1 MAKLSAPNAGA
12 KNAKKSVKIKKVQ
25 DQQVEAHLIVADA
38 RHDTADA
45 NASGASTPQLSMGT
59 SFSFAAAT
67 AGADGAAGASSHSS
81 GGDSFPILPVLGGL
95 AVAGGV
101 AAALAGGGEKNV
113 APTLAAV
120 ADVAGKEDTPSTIT
134 LSGADANKSDVLTYS
149 AGTPANGTVSVSGNV
164 VTYTPKA
171 NFNGTDSFTVTVTDK
186 AGLTATQT
194 VKVNVAAVND
204 APTFATA
211 TQAVSVAE
219 DATATVT
226 LAATD
231 VDTGDKLTYTA
242 SAASKGTVTI
252 SGATLTYKP
261 NADYNGTDSVVVTVS
276 DGNGGTATQT
286 INFTVTPVVAEAG
299 SIDVGTANAPV
310 TLDASKD
317 LGGNSPADWAYSDD
331 SSKESNVI
339 INNFAKGD
347 TINVTGKSTDYAFT
361 SVGTDLVITY
371 NNTTA
376 SVVNKIVLT
385 GVAGTGF
392 ISDEAS
398 AEAVL
403 GYNFFNA
410 ATSTT
415 GTGTKDPTGLAA
427 GNLDADDD
435 GNVLTTAIVDAS
447 KAAIAFTENANIANT
462 VRITGFTKDDSIT
475 LSNAQ
480 VSNYSFQGIGT
491 DVVMT
496 YNKSG
501 VVNSITLAGVNA
513 NGAVISSYNDVKT
526 LVGADFFKVA
536 STPAPTNSQS
546 IDNGTAAS
554 PVTYNASASGINF
567 TDNAAAETNVKIT
580 GFGADDRITVTGA
593 TASQYS
599 FTTINTDGNGT
610 ADLVITFNNT
620 AASVVNSITLLE
632 AVSANAFVADFA
644 TAQAA
649 MNNSNFMVFG

>member
-12 KNAKKSVKIKKVQ
+12 KNAKKSVKIKKIQ
-25 DQQVEAHLIVADA
+25 DQKVEAHLIDADA
-38 RHDTADA
+38 RHDAADA
-45 NASGASTPQLSMGT
+45 NANGASTPQLSMGA
-59 SFSFAAAT
+59 SFSFAAA
-67 AGADGAAGASSHSS
+67 AQDAAAGASLSDGS
-81 GGDSFPILPVLGGL
+81 GGGFPVLPVLGGL

-101 AAALAGGGEKNV
+101 AAFALGGGGEKNV

-120 ADVAGKEDTPSTIT
+120 PAVAGKEDTASTIT
-134 LSGADANKSDVLTYS
+134 LSGSDTNQGDTLTYTAS
-149 AGTPANGTVSVSGNV
+149 TPANGTASVSGST

-171 NFNGTDSFTVTVTDK
+171 NFNGTDTFTVTVTDK
-186 AGLTATQT
+186 AGLTASQT
-194 VKVNVAAVND
+194 VTVNVAAVND
-204 APTFATA
+204 APTFAAA
-211 TQAVSVAE
+211 TQAIAATE
-219 DATATVT
+219 DKSSDVT

-231 VDTGDKLTYTA
+231 VDGDALTYTA
-242 SAASKGTVTI
+242 STPSKGSVTVAGTK
-252 SGATLTYKP
+252 LTYTP
-261 NADYNGTDSVVVTVS
+261 NADYNGTDSVVVTAS
-276 DGNGGTATQT
+276 DGKGGTATQT
-286 INFTVTPVVAEAG
+286 ITFTVAAVVPEAG
-299 SIDVGTANAPV
+299 SIDVGTANSAV
-310 TLDASKD
+310 TVDASKD
-317 LGGNSPADWAYSDD
+317 NGGNSPADWALNDD
-331 SSKESNVI
+331 SSKETNVI
-339 INNFAKGD
+339 VNNFTKGD
-347 TINVTGKSTDYAFT
+347 TINVTGKSTDYSFT
-361 SVGTDLVITY
+361 TVGSDLVITY

-376 SVVNKIVLT
+376 SVVNKIVLA
-385 GVAGTGF
+385 GVAPTGF
-392 ISDEAS
+392 VSDEAS

-415 GTGTKDPTGLAA
+415 GSGTKDAAGLAA
-427 GNLDADDD
+427 GKLDSDDD
-435 GNVLTTAIVDAS
+435 GNVLTAAIVDAS
-447 KAAIAFTENANIANT
+447 KAAIAFTENANVANT
-462 VRITGFTKDDSIT
+462 VRITGFTKDDTIT

-496 YNKSG
+496 YNNSG
-501 VVNSITLAGVNA
+501 VVNSITLAGINA
-513 NGAVISSYNDVKT
+513 NGGVISSYNDVKT

-546 IDNGTAAS
+546 IDNGTANS
-554 PVTYNASASGINF
+554 PVSYNASASGINF
-567 TDNAAAETNVKIT
+567 TDNAASETNVKIT

-593 TASQYS
+593 TSSQYS

-632 AVSANAFVADFA
+632 AVSANAFVSNFA

>member
-1 MAKLSAPNAGA
+1 VAKLSAPNAGA

-67 AGADGAAGASSHSS
+67 AGADGAAGASPHSS

-204 APTFATA
+204 APTFAAA

-299 SIDVGTANAPV
+299 SLDVGTANAPV

-376 SVVNKIVLT
+376 SVVK
-385 GVAGTGF
+385 
-392 ISDEAS
+392 
-398 AEAVL
+398 
-403 GYNFFNA
+403 
-410 ATSTT
+410 
-415 GTGTKDPTGLAA
+415 
-427 GNLDADDD
+427 
-435 GNVLTTAIVDAS
+435 
-447 KAAIAFTENANIANT
+447 
-462 VRITGFTKDDSIT
+462 
-475 LSNAQ
+475 
-480 VSNYSFQGIGT
+480 
-491 DVVMT
+491 
-496 YNKSG
+496 
-501 VVNSITLAGVNA
+501 
-513 NGAVISSYNDVKT
+513 
-526 LVGADFFKVA
+526 
-536 STPAPTNSQS
+536 
-546 IDNGTAAS
+546 
-554 PVTYNASASGINF
+554 
-567 TDNAAAETNVKIT
+567 
-580 GFGADDRITVTGA
+580 
-593 TASQYS
+593 
-599 FTTINTDGNGT
+599 
-610 ADLVITFNNT
+610 
-620 AASVVNSITLLE
+620 
-632 AVSANAFVADFA
+632 
-644 TAQAA
+644 
-649 MNNSNFMVFG
+649 